1 MPKIDREQTVAVALL
16 LLLLVTAI
24 AVPALSL
31 TTRSNAQQELAD
43 AQNVFARVEA
53 AHQRLGTKG
62 RTGDAMTAAPSSAF
76 FEAQTS
82 GLASAQFEAYLAQV
96 AADQQASLVSSAVQP
111 ITHTDTQD
119 VVRIQA
125 ALGIGYD
132 ALQELLYKLETG
144 TPYVFV
150 DSLVLQSPNA
160 ANAHAASAPMMKVT
174 LNLRALWHQT
184 AR

>member
-1 MPKIDREQTVAVALL
+1 MLKIDREQAVAVAVL

-24 AVPALSL
+24 AAPALTL
-31 TTRSNAQQELAD
+31 ATLSNAQQELTD
-43 AQNVFARVEA
+43 AQNLFARVEA

-62 RTGDAMTAAPSSAF
+62 RAGDAITAAPSGAF

-125 ALGIGYD
+125 TLGIGYD
-132 ALQELLYKLETG
+132 ALQGLLYKLETG
-144 TPYVFV
+144 MPYIFV
-150 DSLVLQSPNA
+150 DSLALQSPNA
-160 ANAHAASAPMMKVT
+160 ANAHAASAPTMKVT
-174 LNLRALWHQT
+174 LNLKALWHQT